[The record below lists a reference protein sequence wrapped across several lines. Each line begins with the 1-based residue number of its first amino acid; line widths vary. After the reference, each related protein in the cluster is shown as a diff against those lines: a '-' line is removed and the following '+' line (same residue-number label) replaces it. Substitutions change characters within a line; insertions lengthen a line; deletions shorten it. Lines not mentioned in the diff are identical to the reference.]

1 MTPSLI
7 IVGTVAL
14 DDVKTP
20 FGQVKN
26 ALGGSAFFAGIS
38 ASYWTNVGVMAIVG
52 PDYPSRGFETMR
64 DRGIDVAGIEV
75 SKEPSFHWS
84 GEYGFDLSSAKTLK
98 TDLNCLLSFNPDI
111 AGVYPS
117 VHTLFLA
124 NIDPEIQKKV
134 IDDLPARP
142 EIIALDTMN
151 FWIENKREA
160 LLDVLGLVD
169 ILTINEGEAR
179 MLSGESNLISA
190 ARTISAMGPQILIIK
205 RGEYGAMVFNRGKIF
220 LSPAYPLESLK
231 DPTGAGD
238 SFAGGFLGYMASEGG
253 KDDDT
258 LRRGIIVGSV
268 MASFCVSE
276 FSSAGMENLSPL
288 ALEARLCEFSEQ
300 TNYRPVSPV
309 FRMLGG

>member
-1 MTPSLI
+1 MTPSLV

-20 FGQVKN
+20 FGEVHN

-38 ASYWTNVGVMAIVG
+38 ASYWTHVGVMAIVG
-52 PDYPSRGFETMR
+52 SDYPSRGFDTMKS
-64 DRGIDVAGIEV
+64 RGMDVTGIEI

-84 GEYGFDLSSAKTLK
+84 GEYGFDLSSAKTLQ
-98 TDLNCLLSFNPDI
+98 TDLNCLLSFKPDI
-111 AGVYPS
+111 SKIYPS

-134 IDDLPARP
+134 ILDLSVRP
-142 EIIALDTMN
+142 SIIALDTMN
-151 FWIENKREA
+151 FWIENKREK
-160 LLDVLGLVD
+160 LLEVLKLVD

-179 MLSGESNLISA
+179 MLSGESNLILA
-190 ARTISAMGPQILIIK
+190 ARIISAMGPRTLIIK
-205 RGEYGAMVFNRGKIF
+205 RGEYGAMVFNQGKIF
-220 LSPAYPLESLK
+220 LSPAFPLESLK

-253 KDDDT
+253 KDDQT
-258 LRRGIIVGSV
+258 LRRGIVVGSV

-276 FSSAGMENLSPL
+276 FSSGGMENLSHQKL
-288 ALEARLCEFSEQ
+288 AERLSEFSEQ
-300 TNYRPVSPV
+300 TDYRPVSALSGT
-309 FRMLGG
+309 LGG

>member
-1 MTPSLI
+1 MTPSLV

-20 FGQVKN
+20 FGEVHN

-38 ASYWTNVGVMAIVG
+38 ASYWTSVGVMAIVG
-52 PDYPSRGFETMR
+52 SDYPSKGFETMKS
-64 DRGIDVAGIEV
+64 RGMDVAGIEI

-84 GEYGFDLSSAKTLK
+84 GEYGFDLSSAKTLQ
-98 TDLNCLLSFNPDI
+98 TDLNCLLSFKPDI
-111 AGVYPS
+111 SKIYPA

-134 IDDLPARP
+134 ILDLSVRP
-142 EIIALDTMN
+142 SIIALDTMN
-151 FWIENKREA
+151 FWIENKREK
-160 LLDVLGLVD
+160 LLDVLKLVD

-190 ARTISAMGPQILIIK
+190 ARIISAMGPQTLIIK

-220 LSPAYPLESLK
+220 LSPAFPLESLK

-253 KDDDT
+253 KDDAT
-258 LRRGIIVGSV
+258 LRRGIVVGSV

-276 FSSAGMENLSPL
+276 FSSGGMENLSPQTL
-288 ALEARLCEFSEQ
+288 AERLSEFSEQ
-300 TNYRPVSPV
+300 TDYRPVSPIMG
-309 FRMLGG
+309 MLGG